1 MTFLL
6 LPTRFTEPIVRITTV
21 KSTSGFR
28 VRDVTDSSVISS
40 VKMVDGILKVD
51 ASSNVDLSESVDD
64 LLRKPVVIDFAK
76 VWRFPPTFLLD
87 ESLRRRAG

>member
-1 MTFLL
+1 
-6 LPTRFTEPIVRITTV
+6 
-21 KSTSGFR
+21 
-28 VRDVTDSSVISS
+28 
-40 VKMVDGILKVD
+40 MVDGILKVD

>member
-1 MTFLL
+1 M
-6 LPTRFTEPIVRITTV
+6 
-21 KSTSGFR
+21 KSTSGSR

-51 ASSNVDLSESVDD
+51 ASNNVDLSEPVED

-76 VWRFPPTFLLD
+76 VLRFPPIFLLD
-87 ESLRRRAG
+87 ESLRRRTG